1 MGDDE
6 EAGKGLEWDGKET
19 GGGDEGNRK
28 AGRPRKIEE
37 LDKERR
43 ESTGCMEDYFK
54 RKREGSGEEDIEGEE
69 EGCKKGIKRRR
80 GCRMVYGRERR
91 VR

>member
-6 EAGKGLEWDGKET
+6 EAGRGLEWDGKKT
-19 GGGDEGNRK
+19 GGNEGNRK

-43 ESTGCMEDYFK
+43 GSTGCMEDYFK

-69 EGCKKGIKRRR
+69 EWAQKRSKKTESVQDGVQEGKKS
-80 GCRMVYGRERR
+80 
-91 VR
+91 

>member
-1 MGDDE
+1 MGWEKD
-6 EAGKGLEWDGKET
+6 

-69 EGCKKGIKRRR
+69 EWAQKRNKKTERVQDG
-80 GCRMVYGRERR
+80 VREGKR

>member
-6 EAGKGLEWDGKET
+6 EAGNRLEGMGKRR
-19 GGGDEGNRK
+19 GGDEGNRK

-43 ESTGCMEDYFK
+43 GSTEYMEDYFK
-54 RKREGSGEEDIEGEE
+54 RKREESGEEDIEGEE
-69 EGCKKGIKRRR
+69 EWAQKRSKKTE
-80 GCRMVYGRERR
+80 MMQDSGRERR